1 VSVLA
6 DERMTAATDRLTR
19 LESEIRRVY
28 VGHDAVV
35 RGMIVGLLSRGNVL
49 LEGAPG
55 LGKTLLVRALA
66 ESLSLRFSR
75 IQFTPDLMP
84 ADITGSTTLHRDE
97 GGATELR
104 FRSGPVFANLVLADE
119 VNRGTPKTQSAL
131 LEAMQEHAVTIS
143 GERRVLEEPFQVI
156 ATQNPIEMEGTY
168 PLPEAQLDRFLVKL
182 QVGWPTFDELKRIGL
197 ETTGSRTTR
206 VERVL
211 TKDDVLELQAL
222 TREIV
227 VGPHVVDLAARLT
240 VRTHPGDAD
249 APELVRRLVRFGA
262 SPRATQALLLCARAQ
277 ALLEGRAWA
286 APEDVLA
293 HAPSVLRHRIF
304 LSFEAGM
311 DGVKADDVVAAV
323 MASVAA

>member
-1 VSVLA
+1 MSVLVE
-6 DERMTAATDRLTR
+6 ERLGGATERLAR
-19 LESEIRRVY
+19 LEAQIRRVY

-35 RGMIVGLLSRGNVL
+35 RGAIVGLLARGNVL

-66 ESLSLRFSR
+66 SSLSLRFSR

-97 GGATELR
+97 SGATELR
-104 FRSGPVFANLVLADE
+104 FRPGPVFANLVLADE

-143 GERRVLEEPFQVI
+143 GERRALEEPFQVI

-182 QVGWPTFDELKRIGL
+182 LVGWPSFEELKRIGL
-197 ETTGSRTTR
+197 ETTGSDTVTL
-206 VERVL
+206 EPVL
-211 TKDDVLELQAL
+211 SKADVLDLQAL

-227 VGPHVVDLAARLT
+227 VGPQIVDLSARLT
-240 VRTHPGDAD
+240 VRTHPTDAG
-249 APELVRRLVRFGA
+249 APDVVRRLVRFGA
-262 SPRATQALLLCARAQ
+262 SPRATQALLLCGRAN
-277 ALLEGRAWA
+277 ALLEGRGWV

-293 HAPSVLRHRIF
+293 HAPSILRHRIF

-311 DGVKADDVVAAV
+311 DGVTADDVVAAV
-323 MASVAA
+323 IASVAA